1 MAPTHRT
8 NVLRRLGLP
17 LKSSP
22 SMDEVAKLTGVD
34 VKDLREIYD
43 RGRGAWSSN
52 IKSVR
57 LKKDFSKNPDLKRYP
72 RSARLTPE
80 QWGWGRIWSWLDQG
94 KTFYTADQ
102 DISRK
107 YVNL

>member
-1 MAPTHRT
+1 ME
-8 NVLRRLGLP
+8 
-17 LKSSP
+17 
-22 SMDEVAKLTGVD
+22 EVARMTGVALG
-34 VKDLREIYD
+34 DLKEIYD
-43 RGRGAWSSN
+43 RGRGAWKTN
-52 IKSVR
+52 IASVR
-57 LKKDFSKNPDLKRYP
+57 LKKDFSKNPDLKKFP

-107 YVNL
+107 YVTL

>member
-1 MAPTHRT
+1 M
-8 NVLRRLGLP
+8 
-17 LKSSP
+17 
-22 SMDEVAKLTGVD
+22 TGVD
-34 VKDLREIYD
+34 ADDLREIYD

-57 LKKDFSKNPDLKRYP
+57 LKKDFSKNPDLKKYP

-80 QWGWGRIWSWLDQG
+80 QWGLARIYSWLDQG

-107 YVNL
+107 YVTL